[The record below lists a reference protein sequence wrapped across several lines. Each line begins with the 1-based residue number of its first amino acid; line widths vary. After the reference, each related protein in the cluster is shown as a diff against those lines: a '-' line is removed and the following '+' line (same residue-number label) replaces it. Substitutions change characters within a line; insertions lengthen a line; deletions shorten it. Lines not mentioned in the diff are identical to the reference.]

1 MKRIFLTILFLLIAC
16 NAMAAT
22 YYVKTG
28 GDDTAAGTSDG
39 TAWAHCPGMV
49 GWTGSATLS
58 SGDTVY
64 LNNQHTWSGLAPVLS
79 ASAGVTYDG
88 TSYGAGTVGVDRAI
102 ITPTGYQVDGYQAS
116 SRGIVHIIQSNV
128 VFRGIEVDG
137 GAIYPGD
144 GIQISG
150 YRCNYDISDILIDNC
165 YVHNVHSS
173 EWNNGIS
180 VSPRRD
186 TTGRKV
192 SRLTF
197 KNTTVT
203 DTDNASLSL
212 YPAWDGDE
220 PSGNSLEDV
229 LVQNCTFS
237 YDTIIGINIKSDVK
251 NVTVEYCNI
260 HHNGIIPPNT
270 GTVGTGIGVETSTYD
285 PYVAPQNLIIRNNLI
300 YNNGQRGI
308 SFKNKK
314 PLTWDG
320 VHIYNNIVWDNCL
333 TDIVGTY
340 TTQSTKSASNLEFGA
355 DDYANSLFY
364 IYNNVFYMNKAVSLA
379 LYTRNINIGTG
390 SSSGGAVTGSPLID
404 FKNNIVYFSDCS
416 SYQNLTDVGQKL
428 THSNNLIYCGAGK
441 YWVNSGSLTFYD
453 DGTYY
458 TSVNAGWEATAQVT
472 DPTFTGGDLPTGF
485 SGTYGTDLIPNQTY
499 FSLQAGSPAL
509 NNGAVLA
516 STYSKAINN
525 AGTDSTYTRGTSWW
539 DIGAYEATLTGGATI
554 TNTGAIFSG
563 MTF

>member
-1 MKRIFLTILFLLIAC
+1 MAAFGFIRRLMKRILFTILFLMLIAGQSL
-16 NAMAAT
+16 AAT

-28 GDDTAAGTSDG
+28 GDDTAAGTSDE
-39 TAWAHCPGMV
+39 TAWAHCPGMY
-49 GWTGSATLS
+49 GWTGTATLA

-88 TSYGAGTVGVDRAI
+88 TSYGSGSGSRAI
-102 ITPTGYQVDGYQAS
+102 ITPTGYQVDGYQPS

-128 VFRGIEVDG
+128 VFRGIEVNG

-192 SRLTF
+192 SRLTI

-251 NVTVEYCNI
+251 NITVENCNI

-270 GTVGTGIGVETSTYD
+270 GTVGTGIGIETSTYD
-285 PYVAPQNLIIRNNLI
+285 PYVAPQNLVIRNNLV

-308 SFKNKK
+308 TFKNKE
-314 PLTWDG
+314 PLTWNG
-320 VHIYNNIVWDNCL
+320 IYIYNNIVWNNCL

-340 TTQSTKSASNLEFGA
+340 TTQTTKSASNLEFGA
-355 DDYANSLFY
+355 DDYASSLFY
-364 IYNNVFYMNKAVSLA
+364 IYNNVFYMNNSESLA
-379 LYTRNINIGTG
+379 LYTRNVNIGTG
-390 SSSGGAVTGSPLID
+390 SSSGGAVTGSPLVD

-428 THSNNLIYCGAGK
+428 THSNNLIYCGTGK

-453 DGTYY
+453 DGTHY
-458 TSVNAGWEATAQVT
+458 TSVNAGNGWEPTAQIAN
-472 DPTFTGGDLPTGF
+472 PSFTGGDLPTGLTDKKVNKPYF
-485 SGTYGTDLIPNQTY
+485 YPSSVSSPAVANGTNTLVPQFDIDGFPYNQTTP
-499 FSLQAGSPAL
+499 S
-509 NNGAVLA
+509 
-516 STYSKAINN
+516 
-525 AGTDSTYTRGTSWW
+525 
-539 DIGAYEATLTGGATI
+539 IGAYENKRSTMVLKGVSLGQ
-554 TNTGAIFSG
+554 
-563 MTF
+563 